1 MAGQEKQKL
10 PDEIVL
16 GSRFRLTPAEARIAI
31 GIARG
36 APLSDIAD
44 LHGITVQTA
53 RTQLK
58 SVFSKTHTNRQAQ
71 LAVLLME
78 VASSSS

>member
-1 MAGQEKQKL
+1 MSLKDKQRL
-10 PDEIVL
+10 PEEVVL
-16 GSRFRLTPAEARIAI
+16 SSLFKLTPAEARIAI

-36 APLSDIAD
+36 EPLADIAGS
-44 LHGITVQTA
+44 HGITVQTA

-71 LAVLLME
+71 LAILLME
-78 VASSSS
+78 VASSST

>member
-1 MAGQEKQKL
+1 MASQEKQKL

-36 APLSDIAD
+36 EPLAEIAD

-58 SVFSKTHTNRQAQ
+58 SVFSKTQTNRQAQ

-78 VASSSS
+78 VASSST

>member
-1 MAGQEKQKL
+1 MASRDKQQL
-10 PDEIVL
+10 PDEMVL
-16 GSRFRLTPAEARIAI
+16 GTRFRLTPAEARIAL

-36 APLSDIAD
+36 KPLADIAD
-44 LHGITVQTA
+44 AHGITVQTA

-58 SVFSKTHTNRQAQ
+58 SVFSKTHTNRQAE

>member
-1 MAGQEKQKL
+1 MASQKKQKL

-16 GSRFRLTPAEARIAI
+16 GSRFNLTPAEVRIAM
-31 GIARG
+31 GIACG
-36 APLSDIAD
+36 KPLADIAD
-44 LHGITVQTA
+44 THGITVQTA

-58 SVFSKTHTNRQAQ
+58 SVFSKTQTNCQAQ

-78 VASSSS
+78 VASSST

>member
-1 MAGQEKQKL
+1 MANGKRHTL

-36 APLSDIAD
+36 EALSHIANR
-44 LHGITVQTA
+44 HGITVQTA
-53 RTQLK
+53 RKQLK
-58 SVFSKTHTNRQAQ
+58 SVFSKTRTNRQAQ
-71 LAVLLME
+71 LVVLLLD